1 MKFSFKI
8 VALGCVFLFISCLG
22 SGEKNADENPKLEDF
37 NKVTVNGAFEV
48 SFPKYMRGTT
58 RLNDE
63 ASLQY
68 ENALKETY
76 TIIIN
81 EPKAE
86 FVEILKEL
94 EEYNLEASPLQ
105 NYRAI
110 QLQLLGTTMNIH
122 QKTEPK
128 PSTINGLA
136 SESMEI
142 NANVEGV
149 DEEIAYFL
157 TFIDGGEDVFMIMS
171 WTLKSYAHQYRKT
184 FEMIAESFTHI
195 KK

>member
-1 MKFSFKI
+1 MKIIFRP
-8 VALGCVFLFISCLG
+8 FLIFFTLLLASCFG
-22 SGEKNADENPKLEDF
+22 SGGKKADENPKWEDF
-37 NKVTVNGAFEV
+37 NTVSVNGDYQI
-48 SFPKYMRGTT
+48 SIPKYMRGTT

-157 TFIDGGEDVFMIMS
+157 TFIDGGEDVYMIMS

-184 FEMIAESFTHI
+184 FEMIAESFTPI